1 MYLNLKK
8 KYFLTIFSVL
18 VLLTPLFYYIFSLIV
33 ILDCTRT
40 KIIKYLTYP
49 IYNIYEP
56 NRKAFCKLT
65 YLDKH
70 KLIFFSDST
79 NAGKADNT
87 TKSIAEYLENSIKK
101 KVLTVDLGGGNADIY
116 SEFVGKSNFINYSNI
131 DYAVITLNLRIFSEQ
146 SYTFLKFY
154 QNKQR
159 YFSKVFY
166 EPFKVVNLIELNKL
180 IFNPTVNENKILN
193 WKKRKVTINDI
204 TFNLGETE
212 NKDQKKNEAYFKT
225 YMGEIEYD
233 HPILLSIIKLN
244 KKLNDLGVKL
254 IVYSTPINITEAK
267 NEFAVVNPYLIS
279 EKQLETRILNNVKII
294 KKELYKYD
302 IPFLDL
308 TFKIKDPK
316 IFYDREKNISS
327 EHINFTGRNFV
338 ARELVKFIYKIN

>member
-159 YFSKVFY
+159 YFSKVFH

-204 TFNLGETE
+204 TFKLGETE
-212 NKDQKKNEAYFKT
+212 NKDQKKMRHILKLIWEKLNMITQYYFQ
-225 YMGEIEYD
+225 
-233 HPILLSIIKLN
+233 LLS
-244 KKLNDLGVKL
+244 
-254 IVYSTPINITEAK
+254 
-267 NEFAVVNPYLIS
+267 
-279 EKQLETRILNNVKII
+279 
-294 KKELYKYD
+294 
-302 IPFLDL
+302 
-308 TFKIKDPK
+308 
-316 IFYDREKNISS
+316 
-327 EHINFTGRNFV
+327 
-338 ARELVKFIYKIN
+338 

>member
-1 MYLNLKK
+1 MNVNLKK
-8 KYFLTIFSVL
+8 KSFLTIFSTL
-18 VLLTPLFYYIFSLIV
+18 VLLTPIFYYIFSLIV

-40 KIIKYLTYP
+40 KLVKYLIFP

-56 NRKAFCKLT
+56 NRKAFCGLT

-79 NAGKADNT
+79 NGGKVDNT
-87 TKSIAEYLENSIKK
+87 TKRISEYLENNIKK

-116 SEFVGKSNFINYSNI
+116 SDFVDTSYFINYSNI
-131 DYAVITLNLRIFSEQ
+131 DYAVLTLNLRIFSEQ

-159 YFSKVFY
+159 YFSRVFY
-166 EPFKVVNLIELNKL
+166 EPFKVTNLIELNKL
-180 IFNPTVNENKILN
+180 IFNPTINENKILN
-193 WKKRKVTINDI
+193 WKKTEVTINDI

-225 YMGEIEYD
+225 YMGKIED
-233 HPILLSIIKLN
+233 EHPILLSIISLN
-244 KKLNDLGVKL
+244 KKLNDLGIRL

-267 NEFAVVNPYLIS
+267 HEFAVKNQYLIS
-279 EKQLETRILNNVKII
+279 AKQLEKRILNNVKII
-294 KKELYKYD
+294 KKELYQYD

-308 TFKIKDPK
+308 TFRIKDPK

-327 EHINFTGRNFV
+327 EHINYVGRIFV
-338 ARELVKFIYKIN
+338 AKELSKFIDNIN